1 MLAKQYTIKLPA
13 DYDMEIIRRRVRD
26 RGDSFDGFPGL
37 TLKAFLITERAAGAS
52 ANRYAPFY
60 VWHDTD
66 GTNQF
71 LYGDGFA
78 ALQKSF
84 GRPLI
89 EHWIGLAHVI
99 PDQQHATQPRSATR
113 QDLSL
118 VDSEELAEVRDREL
132 AWLEQCRSDP
142 RGAHAAVSAL
152 DPYRWT
158 LVRFALWHAPLSDH
172 HQSAAHTGYEVLHLS
187 TATDAFTSPQS
198 QFTHHRSKDRHETLQ
213 RGPQPTPTRLGQRT
227 RHPAPGNTPG
237 QTIASI
243 AARP

>member
-37 TLKAFLITERAAGAS
+37 TLKAFLITERAAGAT

-99 PDQQHATQPRSATR
+99 PDQQHATPPRSATR

-142 RGAHAAVSAL
+142 RGAHAAVTAL

-158 LVRFALWHAPLSDH
+158 VVRFALWHAPLTDH

-187 TATDAFTSPQS
+187 TATD
-198 QFTHHRSKDRHETLQ
+198 
-213 RGPQPTPTRLGQRT
+213 
-227 RHPAPGNTPG
+227 HPAPGNTPG
-237 QTIASI
+237 QTIAST
-243 AARP
+243 AATP